1 MAIPV
6 VVFFKLG
13 VTKFKGFLLIWN
25 DGDPIKFEPIFVKI
39 NFFKLEL
46 NEIFTLDQVCD

>member
-25 DGDPIKFEPIFVKI
+25 DGEPIKFGPIFIKI
-39 NFFKLEL
+39 NFFKSDI
-46 NEIFTLDQVCD
+46 NENFTFDLVCG

>member
-25 DGDPIKFEPIFVKI
+25 DGDPIKFVPMFVKYTFS
-39 NFFKLEL
+39 NL
-46 NEIFTLDQVCD
+46 N